1 MKDTIQIDEKL
12 NFFNELLLQMVT
24 RVEEAILKATVAFRD
39 HDVEMAKKVMAD
51 DYFIDQ
57 MRELVEND
65 AVRLL
70 ISEAPYGH
78 YMRHVIA
85 GLKMVTSLERMGD
98 HAAHLAKVATEL
110 DSAKES
116 ERVIVDKIVE
126 MANADA
132 AMFREVINAL
142 SKKDADKARA
152 VAKMDIEIDKYKDE
166 IYQMIFDENEK
177 SQVNGPNNELF
188 DFYYLAKELERLG
201 DHVTTICKWIV
212 YMKEGEKPEFN

>member
-1 MKDTIQIDEKL
+1 MNDTVQIDEKL
-12 NFFNELLLQMVT
+12 YFFNELLLQMVT
-24 RVEEAILKATVAFRD
+24 RVEEAILKATIAFRD
-39 HDVEMAKKVMAD
+39 RDIDMAKKVMAD

-110 DSAKES
+110 DAESQDCDKE
-116 ERVIVDKIVE
+116 IIDKLVD

-132 AMFREVINAL
+132 LMFRDVITAL
-142 SKKDADKARA
+142 AETDAKRAREIAKKDN
-152 VAKMDIEIDKYKDE
+152 EIDAYKEE
-166 IYQMIFDENEK
+166 IYGMIFEANKCGDT
-177 SQVNGPNNELF
+177 SNELF
-188 DFYYLAKELERLG
+188 EFYYLAKELERLG

-212 YMKEGEKPEFN
+212 YMEEGETPELN